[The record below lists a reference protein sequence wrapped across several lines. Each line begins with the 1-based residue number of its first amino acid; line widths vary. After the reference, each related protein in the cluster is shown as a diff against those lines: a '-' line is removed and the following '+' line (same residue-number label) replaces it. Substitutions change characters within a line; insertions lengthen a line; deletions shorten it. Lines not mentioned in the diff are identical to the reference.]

1 MYEILLELPS
11 TDQALLIMGARQP
24 GMSALTST
32 LSITG
37 LALAGLSTYAVVCY
51 ANAPETN
58 ALEAPVRVF
67 SWGGVLGMNRGAIVV
82 TWNTLLAAL
91 TGVAALGVCDL
102 IYARHTK
109 ARYFALHVICNVWIA
124 ALCIPDCIFLFT
136 DPLSAL
142 RESAVNHWP
151 TALVFSIHVYHMC
164 FFENEMRLENELRLG
179 DRPVTRLIRSR
190 VSSRAGTRRMASL
203 IGLRCC
209 LSTGRSFVDDMV
221 ASTFSI

>member
-1 MYEILLELPS
+1 M
-11 TDQALLIMGARQP
+11 AARSSQ

-37 LALAGLSTYAVVCY
+37 LALAGLSTAGLVCY
-51 ANAPETN
+51 AHLPDTN
-58 ALEAPVRVF
+58 AREAPVRVF

-82 TWNTLLAAL
+82 MWNTCLAAI
-91 TGVAALGVCDL
+91 TGVAALSVCDL
-102 IYARHTK
+102 LYARHTK

-124 ALCIPDCIFLFT
+124 VLCVPDCIFLFS

-164 FFENEMRLENELRLG
+164 FFNNLQFIDWLHHILMVVLG
-179 DRPVTRLIRSR
+179 APALITGE
-190 VSSRAGTRRMASL
+190 VCLAS
-203 IGLRCC
+203 
-209 LSTGRSFVDDMV
+209 
-221 ASTFSI
+221 